1 MVILSNF
8 FNEAQFKYFLD
19 KYKDL
24 NITLFYDVV
33 PNEEQLKLNPRNFLL
48 LHEPNSL
55 FGGSDAIIPIA
66 HKFELIFTYDKRL
79 LKLLPNTIKFHNSTL
94 ITVDDPYYDSF
105 EDYEKKF
112 ELSYLCGVSNWTEGH
127 KFRQRIFKLKN
138 QIIIPKKWHYV
149 LEDFDISKQVRP
161 GYKLYSK
168 DLTHVPD
175 GEAPEH
181 YGKRFLYTNPMFHL
195 CVENV
200 KQDNWYTEK
209 ITQAFA
215 TKTLPIY
222 WGCENLN
229 ENGYNEQGI
238 IRFKDEEDL
247 INIVN
252 NLTPEDYY
260 KRLPYINYNYKRV
273 KDDTFRK
280 TIDTILNYIK

>member
-1 MVILSNF
+1 
-8 FNEAQFKYFLD
+8 
-19 KYKDL
+19 
-24 NITLFYDVV
+24 
-33 PNEEQLKLNPRNFLL
+33 
-48 LHEPNSL
+48 
-55 FGGSDAIIPIA
+55 
-66 HKFELIFTYDKRL
+66 
-79 LKLLPNTIKFHNSTL
+79 
-94 ITVDDPYYDSF
+94 
-105 EDYEKKF
+105 
-112 ELSYLCGVSNWTEGH
+112 
-127 KFRQRIFKLKN
+127 
-138 QIIIPKKWHYV
+138 
-149 LEDFDISKQVRP
+149 
-161 GYKLYSK
+161 
-168 DLTHVPD
+168 
-175 GEAPEH
+175 
-181 YGKRFLYTNPMFHL
+181 MFHL